1 MEEKEFVFKGL
12 TLQEEGGYSALC
24 LDLDVASQG
33 ETVPQAKEA
42 LLEAVTLY
50 LETAV
55 ESNLPWLRPV
65 PPGEDPRFISPELV
79 VEEFTLKV
87 GVAIHAY
94 A

>member
-1 MEEKEFVFKGL
+1 MGEEFVFNCVL
-12 TLQEEGGYSALC
+12 IHEEYGYTALC

-33 ETVPQAKEA
+33 ETTAQAKEA

-50 LETAV
+50 LDTAV

-65 PPGEDPRFISPELV
+65 PLAEDPRLTCPERV
-79 VEEFTLKV
+79 VGEFPLRV
-87 GVAIHAY
+87 RVAIHAY